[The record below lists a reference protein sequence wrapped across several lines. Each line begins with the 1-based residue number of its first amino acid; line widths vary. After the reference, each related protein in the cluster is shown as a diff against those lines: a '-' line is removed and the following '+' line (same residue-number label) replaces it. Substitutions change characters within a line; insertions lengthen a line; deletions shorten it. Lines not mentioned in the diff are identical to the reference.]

1 MPSPTPNA
9 TFARAESS
17 ANVPEN
23 APKSLAPGSGR
34 LLYIE
39 DNPVNVLVVE
49 ELLATRPQLSLICE
63 VDGARGLAR
72 ARSMLPDLILL
83 DMQLPDFD
91 GYQVFERLR
100 ADPVTAAIPCIAL
113 SANAMLE
120 DTRRAQEA
128 GFLAYWT
135 KPIDFKAF
143 LQGLD
148 EFFTAQP

>member
-1 MPSPTPNA
+1 MSISPLKQTSAQPQPCA
-9 TFARAESS
+9 TAAQSH
-17 ANVPEN
+17 
-23 APKSLAPGSGR
+23 SGR

-49 ELLATRPQLSLICE
+49 ELVATRPQLVLSCE
-63 VDGARGLAR
+63 VNGRQGLAC
-72 ARSMLPDLILL
+72 ARSLLPDLILL

-91 GYQVFERLR
+91 GYEVIARLR

-113 SANAMLE
+113 SANAMGE
-120 DTRRAQEA
+120 DIRRAKAA

-143 LQGLD
+143 LSGLD
-148 EFFTAQP
+148 EFFAAQS

>member
-1 MPSPTPNA
+1 MSISSPNA
-9 TFARAESS
+9 SPAQTKTA
-17 ANVPEN
+17 
-23 APKSLAPGSGR
+23 APAVAGRKRR

-49 ELLATRPQLSLICE
+49 ELLATRPQLGLMCE
-63 VDGARGLAR
+63 VDGASGLAR
-72 ARSMLPDLILL
+72 ARSLLPDLILL

-91 GYQVFERLR
+91 GYQVLARLR
-100 ADPVTAAIPCIAL
+100 ADPITASIPCIAL
-113 SANAMLE
+113 SANAMQE
-120 DTRRAQEA
+120 DIRRAVAA

-148 EFFTAQP
+148 EFFAAKP